1 MDKLGDLRGR
11 VAQGHRERLDMK
23 RGIVWRWNPAKGT
36 GVVRTDP
43 GTLVWFHIS
52 ALDDGTADIGM
63 PVDIEVDPTPQGSFS
78 CRAFHVT
85 RSIPASWHN

>member
-1 MDKLGDLRGR
+1 
-11 VAQGHRERLDMK
+11 MK